1 MTTIDTVHQ
10 RYLDDAMTYLE
21 RHTPRYKLRQDYV
34 EGVHRDIFAS
44 QMLKSKY
51 GAIARS
57 MQMNVIPATVA
68 AISNNVQLE
77 QHDDASGELDR
88 QLWDKAI
95 LSAFETVAL
104 GDSYL
109 LTWVDDTGRDVVHSL
124 TPYEVYPVYDGTG
137 VMVAAVKTWV
147 DGPTRYAD
155 VYTPTARFS
164 YYSTH
169 SETGAAFQQ
178 YAWEELE
185 DTAVTHSYGRVPV
198 YHLAFNPRFGSLFGS
213 SPLDDI
219 IPMQDAMNLAV
230 QSLVAGTERYVL
242 PIKYLTNYQAEVML
256 DPISGE
262 LKKEQ
267 IRFDDMAKS
276 IFAIEGEGT
285 MGQLAPPDP
294 SALDKLRE
302 SWVSAIAQ
310 IAGIPTSELAPSIG
324 NVPSGAALR
333 ALAARRT
340 STVMRFIDT
349 LKSRLAGIPSPVF
362 APVEP
367 VDDTEKIEAAV
378 KLHQIGVSLRESLRR
393 IGYSDA
399 AVDMI
404 IQDRQSEDS
413 TQTTAVVQSVLGRPE

>member
-1 MTTIDTVHQ
+1 MAIDTVHQ
-10 RYLDDAMTYLE
+10 KYLDEAMQYLE

-51 GAIARS
+51 GSIARS
-57 MQMNVIPATVA
+57 MQMNVVPATVA

-77 QHDDASGELDR
+77 SHDEKASELDV
-88 QLWDKAI
+88 QMWDKAV

-109 LTWVDDTGRDVVHSL
+109 LTWVDDAGRDVVHSL

-137 VMVAAVKTWV
+137 VMVAAVKTWT
-147 DGPTRYAD
+147 DGPSRYAD
-155 VYTPTARFS
+155 VYTADARFS

-169 SETGAAFQQ
+169 SETGSAFQQ
-178 YAWEELE
+178 YAWEEME
-185 DTAVTHSYGRVPV
+185 DSAVAHSYGRVPV
-198 YHLAFNPRFGSLFGS
+198 YHLAFNPRFGSRFGS
-213 SPLDDI
+213 SLLDDI

-242 PIKYLTNYQAEVML
+242 PIKFLTNYQADVML
-256 DPISGE
+256 DPVSGE
-262 LKKEQ
+262 LKKQEL
-267 IRFDDMAKS
+267 RFDDLAKS

-294 SALDKLRE
+294 SALDRLRE

-340 STVMRFIDT
+340 STVTRFIDT
-349 LKSRLAGIPSPVF
+349 LKSRLQGVPSPVF

-367 VDDTEKIEAAV
+367 VDDTEKIQAAV
-378 KLHQIGVSLRESLRR
+378 QLHQIGVSLRESLRR

-399 AVDMI
+399 AVDTI
-404 IQDRQSEDS
+404 IQDRRAEDS
-413 TQTTAVVQSVLGRPE
+413 AQTTAVVQSVLGRPE